1 MEQKKSI
8 KDMRMNKK
16 AVLIRFVVLLLIFVI
31 VGMATRMIP
40 QGVYERV
47 KEGGN
52 TVIVDGSFQFLD
64 NDPLPVWRWFT
75 APFEALASSSGVTF
89 IIIILMLL
97 AMGGI
102 MVVLD
107 ESQIMLYIVSAV
119 IEKFGTQK
127 YKLMYILTAVMMV
140 MGSTVSFYDQCGIF
154 IPLALGLAFAAG
166 WDSLVG
172 IGLSFLPIAMGF
184 AVCTINPI
192 VIGIPQ
198 TIAGLPIN
206 SGLWLRVILLV
217 VMYFLY
223 VTWIVKY
230 AKKIEADP
238 SKSLSAKSDEQIRA
252 MFPANSDPEV
262 LKNRKIKRGVILF
275 ACAIA
280 VIFLYTFASMVVTS
294 LSAIA
299 MPVMLVFLLLGTFV
313 GAMAAGTMKFGQ
325 VLKGMLNGAKITL
338 PAALVIFLIA
348 GIRQIVINGEIM
360 DTLLYYCY
368 ESIQGTSPYVAIF
381 LVLGIT
387 MAMEFIIGS
396 ASAKAF
402 LLLPLLLPLGNMV
415 GLTSQTI
422 AQAYIFGDGFCNAFY
437 PTSNMVML
445 ITGTIGI
452 SFGTWY
458 RFTGKL
464 ILRIALLV
472 AVSLIFCVAIG
483 YGPF

>member
-1 MEQKKSI
+1 MAEKKSI
-8 KDMRMNKK
+8 KDVRMNKK

-31 VGMATRMIP
+31 VGTATRLIP

-47 KEGGN
+47 KEGGH

-75 APFEALASSSGVTF
+75 APFEAMASSSGVTF
-89 IIIILMLL
+89 IVIIVMLL

-119 IEKFGTQK
+119 INKFGSQK
-127 YKLMYILTAVMMV
+127 YKLIYVLSAVMML
-140 MGSTVSFYDQCGIF
+140 MGSTIAFYDECGIF

-184 AVCTINPI
+184 AVTTINPI
-192 VIGIPQ
+192 VVGIPQ

-206 SGLWLRVILLV
+206 SGLWLRVLLLV
-217 VMYFLY
+217 AMYFLY
-223 VTWIVKY
+223 VTFIVKY
-230 AKKIEADP
+230 AKQVEADP
-238 SKSLSAKSDEQIRA
+238 TKSFSYKTDEQIRA
-252 MFPANSDPEV
+252 MFPADADPEV
-262 LKNRKIKRGVILF
+262 LKNGNIKKGVVIF
-275 ACAIA
+275 AGAIGM
-280 VIFLYTFASMVVTS
+280 IFLYTFASLFVSALSS
-294 LSAIA
+294 LT
-299 MPVMLVFLLLGTFV
+299 MPVMLIFLLLGTFL
-313 GAMAAGTMKFGQ
+313 GALAAGTMKFGAI
-325 VLKGMLNGAKITL
+325 LKGMGNGAKITL

-368 ESIQGTSPYVAIF
+368 EGIQGTSPYIAVFI
-381 LVLGIT
+381 VLGIT

-452 SFGTWY
+452 SFSTWY

-464 ILRIALLV
+464 ILRVALLV
-472 AVSLIFCVAIG
+472 AVCLVFCVAIG

>member
-1 MEQKKSI
+1 MAEKKSI

-16 AVLIRFVVLLLIFVI
+16 AVLIRFVVLLLVFVI
-31 VGMATRMIP
+31 VGAGTRLIP

-52 TVIVDGSFQFLD
+52 TVIVDGSFRFLD

-75 APFEALASSSGVTF
+75 APFEAMASSSGVTF
-89 IIIILMLL
+89 IVIILMLL

-102 MVVLD
+102 MVILD

-119 IEKFGTQK
+119 INKFGSQK
-127 YKLMYILTAVMMV
+127 YKLVYVLSAVMML
-140 MGSTVSFYDQCGIF
+140 MGSTISFYDQCGIF
-154 IPLALGLAFAAG
+154 IPLAVGLAFAAG

-172 IGLSFLPIAMGF
+172 VGLSFLPIAMGF
-184 AVCTINPI
+184 AATTINPI
-192 VIGIPQ
+192 VVGIPQ

-206 SGLWLRVILLV
+206 SGLWLRVILLI

-223 VTWIVKY
+223 VTWLVKY
-230 AKKIEADP
+230 AKKVEADP
-238 SKSLSAKSDEQIRA
+238 AASFSYNSDEQIRA
-252 MFPANSDPEV
+252 MFPADADPEV
-262 LKNRKIKRGVILF
+262 LKNRQIKRGVIVF
-275 ACAIA
+275 VVAIA
-280 VIFLYTFASMVVTS
+280 LIFLYTFASLFVSS
-294 LSAIA
+294 LSALA
-299 MPVMLVFLLLGTFV
+299 MPVMLIFLLLGTFL
-313 GAMAAGTMKFGQ
+313 GALVSGSMKFGAI
-325 VLKGMLNGAKITL
+325 LKSMGSGAKITL

-348 GIRQIVINGEIM
+348 GIRQIIVNGQIM

-368 ESIQGTSPYVAIF
+368 GAIQGTSPYIAVFI
-381 LVLGIT
+381 VLGIT
-387 MAMEFIIGS
+387 MAMEFVISS

-402 LLLPLLLPLGNMV
+402 LLLPLLLPLGNLV
-415 GLTSQTI
+415 GLTSQTV

-452 SFGTWY
+452 SFSTWY

-472 AVSLIFCVAIG
+472 AASLVFCVAIG